1 MGGGARPASLAPTRL
16 LRAAAVLTLPLLLA
30 ACGSALD
37 TYDLSAARPPVQRP
51 LRAQLRVAEPLA
63 SFDLDSDRILVRTGP
78 QQLATLAGAKWPD
91 RLPALLQ
98 ARLTQSFE
106 NAGLLRQV
114 SRRPSA
120 PSAYELQLD
129 IRKFELVV
137 ARSSIEIDIAVR
149 IVSASGGVA
158 AAQIFTAEAP
168 VASTAPANVSE
179 AMNGALSSVMARIV
193 AFTAAQI

>member
-1 MGGGARPASLAPTRL
+1 MGGGARPTSLAPTRL

-149 IVSASGGVA
+149 IVSGGVA

>member
-1 MGGGARPASLAPTRL
+1 MGGGARPASLAPAR
-16 LRAAAVLTLPLLLA
+16 LRAAAALMLPLLLA

-37 TYDLSAARPPVQRP
+37 TYDLSAARPPTQRP

-63 SFDLDSDRILVRTGP
+63 SIDLDSDRILVRTGP

-91 RLPALLQ
+91 RLPAILR

-114 SRRPSA
+114 SRRPAA
-120 PSAYELQLD
+120 PNGYELQLD

-137 ARSSIEIDIAVR
+137 PSSRVEIDIAAK

-168 VASTAPANVSE
+168 VASTAPANVSA
-179 AMNGALSSVMARIV
+179 AMNDALSSVMARV
-193 AFTAAQI
+193 VRFTAAQI